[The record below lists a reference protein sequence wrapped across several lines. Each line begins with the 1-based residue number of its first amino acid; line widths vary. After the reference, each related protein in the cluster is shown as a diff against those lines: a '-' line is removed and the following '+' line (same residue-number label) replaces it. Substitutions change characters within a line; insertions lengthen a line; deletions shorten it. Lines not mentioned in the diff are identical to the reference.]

1 MSSALPVSTSRTTRV
16 FADRSVRTKV
26 LSALGALGLVTIG
39 VSAGSLVALDEGA
52 QRADATYQDTV
63 LGLTALG
70 RVHQEE
76 LKTRMLVAQHAAT
89 PDAEGKAKVAQ
100 KIKDSDAE
108 LDTWAAKY
116 SASPLAD
123 AADWKS
129 FTDTWAQWRQARD
142 TQLLPLSEA
151 GDQAGW
157 AKANADVAQPLVS
170 SAADALDAVE
180 GAENKVA
187 EASAAASRTTAKDS
201 RNLILA
207 ALALGLGL
215 SGALGLA
222 VVRSIVRPLH
232 EVSASLEAM
241 AEGDLT
247 VAARVESRDEVGQM
261 AASLEKARASV
272 RGTVSAIA
280 SSSQS
285 LLLAS
290 DQLTADSERIGGT
303 AGQTAS
309 AAASAAD
316 TAATV
321 SASVS
326 TVAMGAD
333 EMQAAIRDIA
343 NGASEA
349 TAVAARADEL
359 AGRAGETVARLGV
372 SSAQIGDVVKAITA
386 IAEQTNLLALNAT
399 IEAARA
405 GEAGKGFA
413 VVAGEVKELS
423 AQTARAT
430 EDIAARVGSIQT
442 DTAEAVRAIESI
454 AEVIGEIGNHQTTIA
469 SAVEEQSAT
478 TAEMSRSVG
487 EAAAGSERIADSIR
501 GITGSAATT
510 AEVVAGSRTAADDL
524 ARLSGELSFL
534 VTRFKV

>member
-1 MSSALPVSTSRTTRV
+1 MPSTARLL
-16 FADRSVRTKV
+16 ADRSVRTKV
-26 LSALGALGLVTIG
+26 LSALAALGLVTVG
-39 VSAGSLVALDEGA
+39 VSTASLVTLSTNAE
-52 QRADATYQDTV
+52 RADGMYRDGVIGA
-63 LGLTALG
+63 TALG

-89 PDAEGKAKVAQ
+89 PDAEGKAEVAQ
-100 KIKDSDAE
+100 KIVDSDAE
-108 LDTWAAKY
+108 LDDWAAKY
-116 SASPLAD
+116 TAGSPAD
-123 AADWKS
+123 TAGWED
-129 FTDTWAQWRQARD
+129 FTDAWAQWRQARD
-142 TQLLPLSEA
+142 SRLLPLSEA

-157 AKANADVAQPLVS
+157 AAANAEVAQPLVS
-170 SAADALDAVE
+170 AAADALDVVE
-180 GAENKVA
+180 AAENARAKA
-187 EASAAASRTTAKDS
+187 AADASADDSTRSRE
-201 RNLILA
+201 LIVA
-207 ALALGLGL
+207 ALVLGLGL
-215 SGALGLA
+215 STTLGLL
-222 VVRSIVRPLH
+222 VVRSIVGPLRA
-232 EVSASLEAM
+232 VSASLEAV
-241 AEGDLT
+241 ANGDLT
-247 VAARVESRDEVGQM
+247 VGATVTSRDELGQM
-261 AASLEKARASV
+261 ADALERARDSV
-272 RGTVSAIA
+272 RSTISAISA
-280 SSSQS
+280 SSES

-303 AGQTAS
+303 AGETAS

-454 AEVIGEIGNHQTTIA
+454 AEVIAEIGNHQTTIA

-510 AEVVAGSRTAADDL
+510 AEVVAGSRTATDDL
-524 ARLSGELSFL
+524 VRLSGELSFL